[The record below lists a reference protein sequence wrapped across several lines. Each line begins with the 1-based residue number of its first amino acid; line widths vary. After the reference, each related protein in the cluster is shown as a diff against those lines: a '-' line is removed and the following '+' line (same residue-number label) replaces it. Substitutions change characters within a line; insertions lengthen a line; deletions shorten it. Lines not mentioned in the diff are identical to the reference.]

1 MMPVYQKSLGDTVR
15 KARHKAKL
23 SQSELA
29 EVLGIGLRTVGD
41 IKNYLS
47 NLTMET
53 LYPLIR
59 TLNIDPAD
67 IFYPEH
73 SDTTNGAAAEL
84 KAKLATCTEAEAILL
99 NEICEAALRTLRS
112 PKSYSV
118 YKQK

>member
-1 MMPVYQKSLGDTVR
+1 MPVYQKSLGDTVR

-41 IKNYLS
+41 IKNYRS

-73 SDTTNGAAAEL
+73 SDTTDGAAAEL
-84 KAKLATCTEAEAILL
+84 
-99 NEICEAALRTLRS
+99 
-112 PKSYSV
+112 
-118 YKQK
+118 

>member
-1 MMPVYQKSLGDTVR
+1 MPDYQKSLGDTVR

-23 SQSELA
+23 SQAELT
-29 EVLGIGLRTVGD
+29 EILGIGLRTVGD
-41 IKNYLS
+41 IENYRS

-59 TLNIDPAD
+59 TLNIDPVE

-73 SDTTNGAAAEL
+73 TDSTNGAAAEL
-84 KAKLATCTEAEAILL
+84 RAKLATCTEDEAILL
-99 NEICEAALRTLRS
+99 YEICDAALRTARS
-112 PKSYSV
+112 PKAYSV

>member
-41 IKNYLS
+41 IENYRS

-59 TLNIDPAD
+59 TLNIDPP
-67 IFYPEH
+67 ISFIRNTP
-73 SDTTNGAAAEL
+73 
-84 KAKLATCTEAEAILL
+84 IP
-99 NEICEAALRTLRS
+99 RTVLQ
-112 PKSYSV
+112 PN
-118 YKQK
+118 

>member
-1 MMPVYQKSLGDTVR
+1 MPDYQKSLGDTVR

-23 SQSELA
+23 SQAELA
-29 EVLGIGLRTVGD
+29 EILGIGLRTVGD
-41 IKNYLS
+41 IENYRS

-59 TLNIDPAD
+59 ALNIDPVE

-73 SDTTNGAAAEL
+73 ADNTNGAAAEI
-84 KAKLATCTEAEAILL
+84 KAQLATCTEGEAILIR
-99 NEICEAALRTLRS
+99 NIFEAVLHTVRS
-112 PKSYSV
+112 PDAYSI

>member
-23 SQSELA
+23 SQAELA

-41 IKNYLS
+41 IENYRS

-67 IFYPEH
+67 IFYP
-73 SDTTNGAAAEL
+73 DP
-84 KAKLATCTEAEAILL
+84 
-99 NEICEAALRTLRS
+99 ALQAGRTGSSRS
-112 PKSYSV
+112 PV
-118 YKQK
+118 QPPAHRT

>member
-1 MMPVYQKSLGDTVR
+1 MTPVYQKSLGDTVR

-41 IKNYLS
+41 IENYRS

-99 NEICEAALRTLRS
+99 NCIQLFINKLRA
-112 PKSYSV
+112 
-118 YKQK
+118 Q

>member
-1 MMPVYQKSLGDTVR
+1 MPDYQKSLGDTVR

-23 SQSELA
+23 SQAKLA
-29 EVLGIGLRTVGD
+29 EILGIGLRTVGD
-41 IKNYLS
+41 IENYRS

-59 TLNIDPAD
+59 TLNINPAE

-73 SDTTNGAAAEL
+73 SDSTNGVATEL
-84 KAKLATCTEAEAILL
+84 RAKLATCSEDEAILL
-99 NEICEAALRTLRS
+99 YEICDAALCTVRS
-112 PKSYSV
+112 PKAYSI

>member
-1 MMPVYQKSLGDTVR
+1 MPVYQKALGDTVR

-23 SQSELA
+23 SQAELA
-29 EVLGIGLRTVGD
+29 EKLDIGLRTVVD
-41 IKNYLS
+41 IENYRS

-59 TLNIDPAD
+59 ALNIDPVE

-73 SDTTNGAAAEL
+73 TDGANGAAAAL
-84 KAKLATCTEAEAILL
+84 SAQLATCTEDEAVLL
-99 NEICEAALRTLRS
+99 YEICEAALRTVRS
-112 PKSYSV
+112 PRAYSI